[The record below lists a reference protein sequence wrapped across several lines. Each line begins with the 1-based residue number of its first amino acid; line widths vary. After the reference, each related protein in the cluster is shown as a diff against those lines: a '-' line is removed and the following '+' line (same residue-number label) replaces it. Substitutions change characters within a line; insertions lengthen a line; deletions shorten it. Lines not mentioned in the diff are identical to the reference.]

1 MSSVQDIR
9 RGLVESQ
16 LLTPDAVDE
25 HVAQWRQQTGAAADA
40 PAEPLIAWLVE
51 KELLTEFQGAALLA
65 GHFGPFM
72 LGPYRVSEQ
81 IHASRSG
88 GIFRAQHVEFNQPV
102 SLKVFPS
109 SLSDDPEMLARMG
122 REVRI
127 CVALEHPNVVRSFQV
142 GKLGNVYY
150 LALEEL
156 IGETLKTKLDREGP
170 LPYAVACR
178 LIRDVAQGLGHL
190 HENEVVH
197 RDIRPANIWV
207 TQSGSPKLMEFGA
220 AVDALA
226 FLDNLE
232 EHEDEDIDI
241 GEVVIGKYDYMPPE
255 QAYDARCADAV
266 SDIYALG
273 STLYHCL
280 TGRPPFMHKD
290 PVKQVLQHVYD
301 LPQPPSELVD
311 GIPHQLD
318 ETVAGM
324 LAKDSNERFQKV
336 RDVIFALNQFIG
348 EEAQEE
354 KVVVVDV
361 SPGYLN
367 WVGAAHPTAH
377 KTLTEEAVGVTPE
390 LTSFL
395 DFMAVRSA
403 RKQKRR

>member
-1 MSSVQDIR
+1 MSSVEDIR

-16 LLTPDAVDE
+16 LMTPDAVDG
-25 HVAQWRQQTGAAADA
+25 HVAKWRQQSGAAANA
-40 PAEPLIAWLVE
+40 PAEQLVDWLVE
-51 KELLTEFQGAALLA
+51 KELLTEFQGEALLA
-65 GHFGPFM
+65 GHVGPFM

-81 IHASRSG
+81 VHASRSG

-109 SLSDDPEMLARMG
+109 SLGEDPEMLARMG

-150 LALEEL
+150 LALEAL
-156 IGETLKTKLDREGP
+156 RGETLKTKLDREGH
-170 LPYAVACR
+170 LPYAAACR
-178 LIRDVAQGLGHL
+178 LIRDVAKGLGHL

-197 RDIRPANIWV
+197 RDIRPSNIWV
-207 TQSGSPKLMEFGA
+207 SEVGNPKLMEFGA

-232 EHEDEDIDI
+232 ERADIDI
-241 GEVVIGKYDYMPPE
+241 GEVVVGKYDYMPPE

-273 STLYHCL
+273 STFYHCL
-280 TGRPPFMHKD
+280 TGRPPFVHPD

-301 LPQPPSELVD
+301 MPQPPSEMVD
-311 GIPHQLD
+311 GIPHQID
-318 ETVAGM
+318 ETIAGM
-324 LAKDSNERFQKV
+324 MAKDSNERFQKV
-336 RDVIFALNQFIG
+336 QDVIFALNQYLG
-348 EEAQEE
+348 EEEQE
-354 KVVVVDV
+354 KIVVIDV
-361 SPGYLN
+361 SPDYLN
-367 WVGAAHPTAH
+367 WVEATHPIAH

-403 RKQKRR
+403 REAKRGR